1 MKGNKFV
8 ISAAITLFLI
18 GLLALILSSAN
29 PALSWGSK
37 IGLIVAAGVAGS
49 ALAFSD
55 RFKNVLIQTL
65 LMWIGR
71 FGIWLF
77 FSYFRHLKW
86 DWVFSAMLATALLP
100 WDWWRIYQRNQM
112 ELDRLN
118 SQNLPPMNFDL
129 K

>member
-1 MKGNKFV
+1 MKHKFV
-8 ISAAITLFLI
+8 ICATITLFLI

-37 IGLIVAAGVAGS
+37 IGLIVAAGIAGS
-49 ALAFSD
+49 ALAFSY
-55 RFKNVLIQTL
+55 RFKNVSIQTL

-71 FGIWLF
+71 FGVWLF
-77 FSYFRHLKW
+77 FSYFRHLEW
-86 DWVFSAMLATALLP
+86 DWVFSAMLATVFLP
-100 WDWWRIYQRNQM
+100 LDWWRIYQRNQLK
-112 ELDRLN
+112 LDKLN